1 MSVAKSA
8 SAFILAFAVGLAA
21 ANLSHTGRK
30 GRMSFT
36 YREAVAKVNKRVR
49 WSARSGWRHDV
60 GGTVLFAKPS
70 CLADGYDVAIQWD
83 DDFDGKLLPS
93 RLVWLDKENF
103 ARCVD
108 EE

>member
-1 MSVAKSA
+1 MSRAKSA
-8 SAFILAFAVGLAA
+8 LAFILACAAGVGA
-21 ANLSHTGRK
+21 ANLSHLGRK
-30 GRMSFT
+30 SRTSLT
-36 YREAVAKVNKRVR
+36 NKEAVAKVNKRVR

-60 GGTVLFAKPS
+60 GGTVLFVKPS
-70 CLADGYDVAIQWD
+70 LLADGYDVAIQWD

-93 RLVWLDKENF
+93 RLVWFDKENF